1 MAEKIPEEFKKVIK
15 DFYKDI
21 LTSFPEYKEK
31 LRENEINFLTDTD
44 DNNALILFNYCQNL
58 YPERFFDILYQNEE
72 IFDNSE
78 INTNFLPNIAFKDIW
93 KEDISIK
100 TKTVIWKYLQLVLFS
115 VTNNMDDSESF
126 GDTAKLFEAI
136 NEDELK
142 KKLEETMGK
151 MNGMFNDISGDF
163 QIPEGFSDMS
173 GINMEDI
180 PNPEK
185 MQDHINELLGGK
197 LGRLAHEIAEETAND
212 LDVNMDDATDIT
224 DVFQKLFKNPGKLMG
239 MVKKVGSKLDSK
251 IKSGEIKESEL
262 MQEASELMEK
272 MKNMPGMKNMDK
284 ILEKMGLPTGGKNT
298 KMNMNSFQSH
308 MKSNIGK
315 AKQKERMLRKL
326 EERRNKIISQNS
338 QNSESNNTI
347 NTNNKYNTT
356 TWGDNNNV
364 EKSDRNDKKNK
375 KKKKKKRKKKNKN
388 KN

>member
-1 MAEKIPEEFKKVIK
+1 MTEKIPEEFKKVIK

-100 TKTVIWKYLQLVLFS
+100 TKTIIWKYLQLVLFS
-115 VTNNMDDSESF
+115 VTNNMDNSESF

>member
-1 MAEKIPEEFKKVIK
+1 MAEKVPDEFKKVMK

-31 LRENEINFLTDTD
+31 LGENEINFLTETNN
-44 DNNALILFNYCQNL
+44 DNAYKLFTYCQNI
-58 YPERFFDILYQNEE
+58 YPERFFDILYQNVE
-72 IFDNSE
+72 IFDNNE
-78 INTNFLPNIAFKDIW
+78 IDTNFLPNIEFKDIW
-93 KEDISIK
+93 KEEISEK
-100 TKTVIWKYLQLVLFS
+100 TKEVIWKYLQLVLFS
-115 VTNNMDDSESF
+115 VTSNMDDSESF

-142 KKLEETMGK
+142 KKLEETMEQ
-151 MNGMFNDISGDF
+151 MNGMFNDISGSDF
-163 QIPEGFSDMS
+163 QMPEGFADMS
-173 GINMEDI
+173 GVNMDDV
-180 PNPEK
+180 PDPEK
-185 MQDHINELLGGK
+185 MQEHINGLLGGK

-212 LDVNMDDATDIT
+212 LDVNMDDAADVT
-224 DVFQKLFKNPGKLMG
+224 DVFQKLFKNPDKLMS

-298 KMNMNSFQSH
+298 KMNMNAFQSH

-315 AKQKERMLRKL
+315 AKQRERMLRKL
-326 EERRNKIISQNS
+326 EERRNKLISQKSN
-338 QNSESNNTI
+338 QNTVNT
-347 NTNNKYNTT
+347 TNNKYSTM
-356 TWGDNNNV
+356 TWGDNINV
-364 EKSDRNDKKNK
+364 EKTNRNEKINKKN
-375 KKKKKKRKKKNKN
+375 KKKKRKKKNKN

>member
-1 MAEKIPEEFKKVIK
+1 MTEKVPDEFKKVMK

-31 LRENEINFLTDTD
+31 LGENEINFLTETD
-44 DNNALILFNYCQNL
+44 ENNASILFNYCRTL
-58 YPERFFDILYQNEE
+58 YPERFFDILYQNVN

-78 INTNFLPNIAFKDIW
+78 MDTLFLPNIEFKDIW
-93 KEDISIK
+93 KEDISEK
-100 TKTVIWKYLQLVLFS
+100 TREVIWKYLQLVLFS
-115 VTNNMDDSESF
+115 VTSNMDDSDSF

-142 KKLEETMGK
+142 KKLEETMEQ
-151 MNGMFNDISGDF
+151 MNGVFSDISGDF
-163 QIPEGFSDMS
+163 QMPEGFSDMS
-173 GINMEDI
+173 GVNMEDI
-180 PNPEK
+180 PDPEK
-185 MQDHINELLGGK
+185 MQDHINGLLGGK

-212 LDVNMDDATDIT
+212 LDVNMDDATDVT

-262 MQEASELMEK
+262 MEEASELMEK

-315 AKQKERMLRKL
+315 AKQRERMLRKL
-326 EERRNKIISQNS
+326 EERRNKIISQKS
-338 QNSESNNTI
+338 DSNNSKNI
-347 NTNNKYNTT
+347 NNKYSTM
-356 TWGDNNNV
+356 TWGDNINV
-364 EKSDRNDKKNK
+364 EKTDRNEKINKN
-375 KKKKKKRKKKNKN
+375 KKKKKRKKKNKN

>member
-1 MAEKIPEEFKKVIK
+1 MTEKIPEEFKKVIK

>member
-1 MAEKIPEEFKKVIK
+1 MTEKVPDEFKKVMK

-21 LTSFPEYKEK
+21 LTRFPEYKEK
-31 LRENEINFLTDTD
+31 LGENEINFLTETD
-44 DNNALILFNYCQNL
+44 DNNASILFNYCRTL
-58 YPERFFDILYQNEE
+58 YPERFFDILYQNVD

-78 INTNFLPNIAFKDIW
+78 MNTLFLPNIEFKDIW
-93 KEDISIK
+93 KEDISEK
-100 TKTVIWKYLQLVLFS
+100 TREVIWKYLQLVLFS
-115 VTNNMDDSESF
+115 VTSNMDDSDSF

-142 KKLEETMGK
+142 KKLEETMEQ
-151 MNGMFNDISGDF
+151 MNGVFSDISGDF
-163 QIPEGFSDMS
+163 QMPESFSDMS
-173 GINMEDI
+173 GVNMEDI
-180 PNPEK
+180 PDPEK
-185 MQDHINELLGGK
+185 MQDHINGLLGGK

-212 LDVNMDDATDIT
+212 LDVNMDDATDVT

-315 AKQKERMLRKL
+315 AKQRERMLRKL

-338 QNSESNNTI
+338 DSNNSKNI
-347 NTNNKYNTT
+347 NNKYSTM
-356 TWGDNNNV
+356 TWGDNINV
-364 EKSDRNDKKNK
+364 EKTDRNEKINK

>member
-1 MAEKIPEEFKKVIK
+1 MTEKIPNEFKKVMK

-21 LTSFPEYKEK
+21 LTSFPEYKDK
-31 LRENEINFLTDTD
+31 LTENEIIFLTETD
-44 DNNALILFNYCQNL
+44 DNNASMLFNYCQNL
-58 YPERFFDILYQNEE
+58 YPERFFDILYQNVE

-78 INTNFLPNIAFKDIW
+78 INTKFLPNIEFKDIW
-93 KEDISIK
+93 KEDISEK
-100 TKTVIWKYLQLVLFS
+100 TREVIWKYLQLVLFS
-115 VTNNMDDSESF
+115 VTSNMDDSDSF

-142 KKLEETMGK
+142 KKLEETMEQ
-151 MNGMFNDISGDF
+151 MNGVFSDISGDF
-163 QIPEGFSDMS
+163 QMPEGFSDMS
-173 GINMEDI
+173 GVNMEDI
-180 PNPEK
+180 PDPEK
-185 MQDHINELLGGK
+185 MQDHINGLLGGK

-212 LDVNMDDATDIT
+212 LDVNMDDATDVT

-251 IKSGEIKESEL
+251 IKSGEINESEL

-298 KMNMNSFQSH
+298 KMNMNLFQSH

-315 AKQKERMLRKL
+315 AKQRERMLRKL
-326 EERRNKIISQNS
+326 EERRNKIISQKTD
-338 QNSESNNTI
+338 SNNSK
-347 NTNNKYNTT
+347 NTNNKYSTM
-356 TWGDNNNV
+356 TWGDNINV
-364 EKSDRNDKKNK
+364 EKTDRNEKINK

>member
-1 MAEKIPEEFKKVIK
+1 MTEKIPNEFKKVMK

-21 LTSFPEYKEK
+21 LTSFPEYKDK
-31 LRENEINFLTDTD
+31 LTENEIIFLTETD
-44 DNNALILFNYCQNL
+44 DNNASMLFNYCQNL
-58 YPERFFDILYQNEE
+58 YPERFFDILYQNVE

-78 INTNFLPNIAFKDIW
+78 INTKFLPNIEFKDIW
-93 KEDISIK
+93 KEDISEK
-100 TKTVIWKYLQLVLFS
+100 TREVIWKYLQLVLFS
-115 VTNNMDDSESF
+115 VTSNMDDSDSF

-136 NEDELK
+136 NEEELK
-142 KKLEETMGK
+142 KKLEETMEQ
-151 MNGMFNDISGDF
+151 MNGMFSDISGDF
-163 QIPEGFSDMS
+163 QMPEGFSDMS
-173 GINMEDI
+173 GVNMEDI
-180 PNPEK
+180 PDPEK
-185 MQDHINELLGGK
+185 MQDHINGLLGGK

-212 LDVNMDDATDIT
+212 LDVNMDDATDVT

-262 MQEASELMEK
+262 MEEASELMEK

-298 KMNMNSFQSH
+298 KMNMNAFQSH

-315 AKQKERMLRKL
+315 AKQRERMLRKL
-326 EERRNKIISQNS
+326 EERRNKIISQK
-338 QNSESNNTI
+338 SNTNTVNNI
-347 NTNNKYNTT
+347 NNKYSTM
-356 TWGDNNNV
+356 TWGDNINV
-364 EKSDRNDKKNK
+364 EKTDRNEKINK

>member
-1 MAEKIPEEFKKVIK
+1 MTEKVPDEFKKVMK

-31 LRENEINFLTDTD
+31 LGENEINFLTETD
-44 DNNALILFNYCQNL
+44 DNNASILFNYCQNL
-58 YPERFFDILYQNEE
+58 YPERFFDILYQNVD

-78 INTNFLPNIAFKDIW
+78 MNTLFLPNIEFKDIW
-93 KEDISIK
+93 KEDISEK
-100 TKTVIWKYLQLVLFS
+100 TREVIWKYLQLVLFS
-115 VTNNMDDSESF
+115 VTSNMDDSDSF

-142 KKLEETMGK
+142 KKLEETMEQ
-151 MNGMFNDISGDF
+151 MNGVFSDISGDF
-163 QIPEGFSDMS
+163 QMPEGFSDIS
-173 GINMEDI
+173 GVNMEDI
-180 PNPEK
+180 PDPEK
-185 MQDHINELLGGK
+185 MQDHINGLLGGK

-212 LDVNMDDATDIT
+212 LDVNMDDATDVT

-315 AKQKERMLRKL
+315 AKQRERMLRKL

-338 QNSESNNTI
+338 DSNNSKNI
-347 NTNNKYNTT
+347 NNKYSTM
-356 TWGDNNNV
+356 TWGDNINV
-364 EKSDRNDKKNK
+364 EKTDRNEKINK

>member
-1 MAEKIPEEFKKVIK
+1 MTEKVPDEFKKVMK

-31 LRENEINFLTDTD
+31 LGENEINFLTETD
-44 DNNALILFNYCQNL
+44 DNNASILFNYCQNL
-58 YPERFFDILYQNEE
+58 YPERFFDILYQNVD

-78 INTNFLPNIAFKDIW
+78 MNTLFLPNIEFKDIW
-93 KEDISIK
+93 KEDISEK
-100 TKTVIWKYLQLVLFS
+100 TREVIWKYLQLVLFS
-115 VTNNMDDSESF
+115 VTSNMDDSDSF

-142 KKLEETMGK
+142 KKLEETMEQ
-151 MNGMFNDISGDF
+151 MNGVFSDISGDF
-163 QIPEGFSDMS
+163 QMPEGFSDMS
-173 GINMEDI
+173 GVNMEDI
-180 PNPEK
+180 PDTEK
-185 MQDHINELLGGK
+185 MQDHINGLLGGK

-212 LDVNMDDATDIT
+212 LDVNIDDATDVT

-315 AKQKERMLRKL
+315 AKQRERMLRKL
-326 EERRNKIISQNS
+326 EERRNKIISQKSN
-338 QNSESNNTI
+338 SNNSKNI
-347 NTNNKYNTT
+347 NNKYSTM
-356 TWGDNNNV
+356 TWGDNINV
-364 EKSDRNDKKNK
+364 EKTDRNEKINK

>member
-1 MAEKIPEEFKKVIK
+1 
-15 DFYKDI
+15 
-21 LTSFPEYKEK
+21 
-31 LRENEINFLTDTD
+31 
-44 DNNALILFNYCQNL
+44 
-58 YPERFFDILYQNEE
+58 
-72 IFDNSE
+72 
-78 INTNFLPNIAFKDIW
+78 
-93 KEDISIK
+93 
-100 TKTVIWKYLQLVLFS
+100 
-115 VTNNMDDSESF
+115 
-126 GDTAKLFEAI
+126 
-136 NEDELK
+136 
-142 KKLEETMGK
+142 MGK

>member
-1 MAEKIPEEFKKVIK
+1 MTEKVPDEFKKVMK

-31 LRENEINFLTDTD
+31 LGENEINFLTETD
-44 DNNALILFNYCQNL
+44 ENNASILFNYCRTL
-58 YPERFFDILYQNEE
+58 YPERFFDILYQNVN

-78 INTNFLPNIAFKDIW
+78 MDTLFLPNIEFKDIW
-93 KEDISIK
+93 KEDISEK
-100 TKTVIWKYLQLVLFS
+100 TREVIWKYLQLVLFS
-115 VTNNMDDSESF
+115 VTSNMDDSDSF

-142 KKLEETMGK
+142 KKLEETMEQ
-151 MNGMFNDISGDF
+151 MNGVFSDISGDF
-163 QIPEGFSDMS
+163 QMPEGFSDMS
-173 GINMEDI
+173 GVNMEDI
-180 PNPEK
+180 PDPEK
-185 MQDHINELLGGK
+185 MQDHINGLLGGK

-212 LDVNMDDATDIT
+212 LDVNMDDATDVT

-315 AKQKERMLRKL
+315 AKQRERMLRKL
-326 EERRNKIISQNS
+326 EERRNKIISQKS
-338 QNSESNNTI
+338 DSNNSKNI
-347 NTNNKYNTT
+347 NNKYSTM
-356 TWGDNNNV
+356 TWGDNINV
-364 EKSDRNDKKNK
+364 EKTDRNEKINI

>member
-1 MAEKIPEEFKKVIK
+1 MTEKVPDEFKKVMK

-31 LRENEINFLTDTD
+31 LGENEINFLTETD
-44 DNNALILFNYCQNL
+44 DNNASILFNYCQNL
-58 YPERFFDILYQNEE
+58 YPERFFDILYQNVD

-78 INTNFLPNIAFKDIW
+78 MNTLFLPNIEFKDIW
-93 KEDISIK
+93 KEDISEK
-100 TKTVIWKYLQLVLFS
+100 TREVIWKYLQLVLFS
-115 VTNNMDDSESF
+115 VTSNMDDSDSF

-142 KKLEETMGK
+142 KKLEETMEQ
-151 MNGMFNDISGDF
+151 MNGVFSDISGDF
-163 QIPEGFSDMS
+163 QMPEGFSDMS
-173 GINMEDI
+173 GVNMEDI
-180 PNPEK
+180 PDTEK
-185 MQDHINELLGGK
+185 MQDHINGLLGGK

-212 LDVNMDDATDIT
+212 LDVNMDDATDVT

-315 AKQKERMLRKL
+315 AKQRERMLRKL
-326 EERRNKIISQNS
+326 EERRNKIISQKS
-338 QNSESNNTI
+338 DSNNSKNI
-347 NTNNKYNTT
+347 NNKYSTM
-356 TWGDNNNV
+356 TWGDNINV
-364 EKSDRNDKKNK
+364 EKTDRNEKINK